1 MRRDALARV
10 VRVHAVHRTGPR
22 MPFNPRFPSF
32 AVIRRLAAVL
42 VLASLRAGAQVVP
55 AEGVPTVLGEVV
67 VYGSEEDLIGEAD
80 SPAQGQVGAAELD
93 ARPFLRR
100 GELLEVVP
108 GLIVTQHSGDGKA
121 NQYFLRGFNLDHG
134 TDFATSVDGMPVNL
148 PSNAHGQGYSDLNF
162 IIPELVQSISYQKG
176 TYDAANGDFSAAG
189 AAQFHL
195 VDDLSQGF
203 SKVEVGQ
210 DGYFRFVAADSL
222 RSPGGAVAT
231 AGFEYGYYDGPW
243 VNPEDAS
250 HVSGYLRRTWASG
263 ENAFSLTFIGYHAS
277 WNSTDQVPLRAID
290 EGLIPRFG
298 AIDPSDGGASS
309 RANLDF
315 NWVRSE
321 PDGRDTLNFYAMYYR
336 LGLYSD
342 FTYFLVD
349 PVHGDQFSQRDR
361 RGIFGGS
368 GSKEWVTQVAGRKLT
383 TTVGFQERS
392 DTIALGLFHTEDRG
406 VINPVDLSSVHEYAG
421 GLYAQ
426 GKVQVMDWLRV
437 QAGLRADAVQFD
449 VDDSDPLNSG
459 SRDAGVLSPKLNV
472 VIGPWDRTE
481 FYLDA
486 GDGFHS
492 NDARGTVEHVDPQD
506 GSAAEPVT
514 PLARAEGAEFGVR
527 TSFVPGLV
535 STISVWALDLASE
548 LTFDGDTGETD
559 VNGPTRRYGV
569 EFANFYHVT
578 RWLALDGDLSFTRAR
593 YLRETNGGFDIAN
606 SIGTVISGGVTV
618 NSGKGWFGS
627 LRGRY
632 FGPQPIVETGLVD
645 EPSSLTVNGR
655 IGWRGGRWELALD
668 LLNMLDRAND
678 DIAYYYTSRL
688 PGEPAAGVADVH
700 LHPAEPRLV
709 RFSVMRRF

>member
-1 MRRDALARV
+1 M
-10 VRVHAVHRTGPR
+10 
-22 MPFNPRFPSF
+22 
-32 AVIRRLAAVL
+32 RRLAAIL
-42 VLASLRAGAQVVP
+42 VLTSLHAGAQVVP

-67 VYGSEEDLIGEAD
+67 VYGSEENLIGAAD
-80 SPAQGQVGAAELD
+80 SPAQGQVGTAELD

-100 GELLEVVP
+100 GEMLEIVP

-162 IIPELVQSISYQKG
+162 IIPELVQGISYEKG
-176 TYDAANGDFSAAG
+176 TYYAANGDFSAAG

-222 RSPGGAVAT
+222 GSPSGAVTT
-231 AGFEYGYYDGPW
+231 AAFEYGTYDGPW
-243 VNPEDAS
+243 VNPEDAN
-250 HVSGYLRRTWASG
+250 HVSGYLRRSWTAGAS
-263 ENAFSLTFIGYHAS
+263 AFALTFIGYHAA

-290 EGLIPRFG
+290 AGLIPRFG

-315 NWVRSE
+315 SWVRVAA
-321 PDGRDTLNFYAMYYR
+321 DGQQSLNLYAMYYR

-349 PVHGDQFSQRDR
+349 PVHGDQFGQRDR
-361 RGIFGGS
+361 RGTFGGS
-368 GSKEWVTQVAGRKLT
+368 GSKERVSEIGGRKLT
-383 TTVGFQERS
+383 TTLGFQERS
-392 DTIALGLFHTEDRG
+392 DTIALGLVHTEGRG
-406 VINPVDLSSVHEYAG
+406 VVNVVDLSSVHEYAG
-421 GLYAQ
+421 GFYAQ
-426 GKVQVMDWLRV
+426 GNVQVLDWLRV
-437 QAGLRADAVQFD
+437 QAGVRADAVQFD
-449 VDDSDPLNSG
+449 VDDSDPRNSG
-459 SRDAGVLSPKLNV
+459 DRSAAILSPKLNV
-472 VIGPWDRTE
+472 VLGPWDKTE
-481 FYLDA
+481 LYLDA

-506 GSAAEPVT
+506 GSPADPVT
-514 PLARAEGAEFGVR
+514 PLARAEGAEVGVR

-535 STISVWALDLASE
+535 STVSVWGLDLASE

-559 VNGPTRRYGV
+559 PSGPTRRYGV
-569 EFANFYHVT
+569 EFSNFYHLT
-578 RWLALDGDLSFTRAR
+578 SWLALDGDVSFTHAR
-593 YLRETNGGFDIAN
+593 YLQETNGGFDIAN
-606 SIGTVISGGVTV
+606 SIGTVISGGLTV
-618 NSGKGWFGS
+618 NLRGGWFGS
-627 LRGRY
+627 LRGRF

-645 EPSSLTVNGR
+645 EPSSLTINGR

-688 PGEPAAGVADVH
+688 PGEPVTGVADVH